1 MTLSE
6 RLRTMRKAADYT
18 QEQLAE
24 FLGISSQAVSRW
36 ETGATSPDI
45 SLLPQLAELFRVTVD
60 ELLGVNE
67 TEKRREIDRIVA
79 ETSAEIDRGR
89 TQEPIRI
96 LREALNRYPNN
107 DRLLVTLMYALYAA
121 SEDADF
127 CREHDGEI
135 VSIACRIREYSR
147 DEDCRNEA
155 RRLLFRHYCDTNRRA
170 EAMRIADTM
179 PDIESCRQRNLY
191 WALDGTPRAA
201 HLRERIADELRELD
215 WAVWAYSV
223 HASLPEEKRAELN
236 AMRERVK
243 AMVQEHFPE

>member
-1 MTLSE
+1 MTLSQ
-6 RLRTMRKAADYT
+6 RLRTLRRQNDYT

-24 FLGISSQAVSRW
+24 YLGISSQAVSRW

-45 SLLPQLAELFRVTVD
+45 SMLPMLGECFGVTVD

-67 TEKRREIDRIVA
+67 TEKRHEINRIVA
-79 ETSAEIDRGR
+79 ETSAEIDQNRYH
-89 TQEPIRI
+89 EPIRI
-96 LREALNRYPNN
+96 LREALKRYPNN

-121 SEDADF
+121 SEDEDF

-170 EAMRIADTM
+170 EAMQIADTL
-179 PDIESCRQRNLY
+179 PDIETCLQRNIY
-191 WALDGTPRAA
+191 WALDGQDRLD
-201 HLRERIADELRELD
+201 HLRERISDELRELD
-215 WAVWAYSV
+215 WAIWAYSV
-223 HASLPEEKRAELN
+223 HADLTDKKRDELN
-236 AMRERVK
+236 AMRERVR
-243 AMVQEHFPE
+243 AMVEEYFPE